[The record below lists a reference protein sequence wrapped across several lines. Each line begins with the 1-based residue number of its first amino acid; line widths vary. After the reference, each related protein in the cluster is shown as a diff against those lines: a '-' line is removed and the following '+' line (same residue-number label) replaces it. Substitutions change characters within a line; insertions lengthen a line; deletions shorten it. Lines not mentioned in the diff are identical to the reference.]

1 MTSVKLIAHKGEQA
15 HRVMERGLQALDI
28 DYQLI
33 FAEDEP
39 ERAAHYLA
47 SDSPC
52 LVIDD
57 RVAYHG
63 CLSPSDLEAIF
74 AGERARTC

>member
-1 MTSVKLIAHKGEQA
+1 MTSVKLIAHKGEPA

-28 DYQLI
+28 RYQLI

-39 ERAAHYLA
+39 GRASRYLA
-47 SDSPC
+47 SDLPC

-57 RVAYHG
+57 RIVYHG
-63 CLSPSDLEAIF
+63 YLSPSDLEVIF